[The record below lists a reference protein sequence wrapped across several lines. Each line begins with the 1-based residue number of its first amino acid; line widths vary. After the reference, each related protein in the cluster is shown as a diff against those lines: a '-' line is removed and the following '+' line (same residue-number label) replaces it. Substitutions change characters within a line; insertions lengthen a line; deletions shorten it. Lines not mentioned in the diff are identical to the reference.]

1 MINRKAQG
9 YANPDLV
16 NHLYEDYR
24 RVKYDVDQL
33 RKKRNEH
40 AAALKNVMLIEDD
53 SKREKLIESH
63 HKVGKSFKND
73 MLAREK
79 EIEVIDELV
88 AIEIRESTVCECWPF
103 DRMRRTKTAVSID
116 VILRNALGEFCEFG
130 VQRVGEVAEVGAHHE
145 RIAVGFGQFARLRS
159 VARTEWSLDEHVL
172 TDHHAVW

>member
-79 EIEVIDELV
+79 EIEVIEAQLIV
-88 AIEIRESTVCECWPF
+88 NTQHL
-103 DRMRRTKTAVSID
+103 M
-116 VILRNALGEFCEFG
+116 IL
-130 VQRVGEVAEVGAHHE
+130 
-145 RIAVGFGQFARLRS
+145 
-159 VARTEWSLDEHVL
+159 
-172 TDHHAVW
+172 